1 MKVKSRHHLKGSE
14 ARKII
19 SVLENMIDDASRL
32 RSASFELAETDED
45 VDIIF
50 VNGKPFIMRMEGKP
64 FFTVLGAIELGL
76 KKRIVVVDSGAVRF
90 IVNGADVMG
99 PGIVS
104 VDPEIA
110 EGDMVVVTEERHGKP
125 LAIGMA
131 LRSGAEMRCEGKA
144 VKSMH
149 HVGDQIWKGLE

>member
-19 SVLENMIDDASRL
+19 SVLEPMIEDASKL
-32 RSASFELAETDED
+32 KSASFERAETDED
-45 VDIIF
+45 VDLIF
-50 VNGKPFIMRMEGKP
+50 VNGKPFIMMMEGKT
-64 FFTVLGAIELGL
+64 FFTVLGAIELVPR
-76 KKRIVVVDSGAVRF
+76 KRIVVVDSGAVRF

-104 VDPEIA
+104 VDPDIA
-110 EGDMVVVTEERHGKP
+110 VGDMVVVTEERHGKP

-131 LRSGAEMRCEGKA
+131 LRPGTEMKSEGKA